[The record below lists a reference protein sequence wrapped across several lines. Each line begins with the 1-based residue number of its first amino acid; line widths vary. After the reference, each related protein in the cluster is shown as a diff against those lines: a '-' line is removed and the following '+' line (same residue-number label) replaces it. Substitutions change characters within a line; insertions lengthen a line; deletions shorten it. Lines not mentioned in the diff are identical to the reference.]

1 MKKIIALGF
10 FDGVHLG
17 HQALLTRCC
26 QMARE
31 KEAKAC
37 AITFSRHPQALFAA
51 QPPKLINSQEDRIQL
66 LRRYGIGPV
75 FTYPVTKEVMSTPWQ
90 AFLEELV
97 ESGATGFVCGNDFR
111 FGSRGEGSAETLKAY
126 CRQRGLLCS
135 IVEDRNLDGIRVSS
149 THIRTL
155 LEQGDV
161 ETARRFLGHAHIL
174 SGEVIPGRHLG
185 RTMGIPTANI
195 LIPED
200 VVMLKRGVYACSVHV
215 GGRTYPAVTN
225 IGSRPTVEG
234 HQVRAE
240 SWLLNFDGDLYGQRI
255 TLHFEKFLR
264 PEQKFSSLDAL
275 KAQIE
280 ADAAQ
285 TRTFFP

>member
-1 MKKIIALGF
+1 MNKIIALGF

-31 KEAKAC
+31 QEAKAC

-51 QPPKLINSQEDRIQL
+51 QLPKLINSQEDRIQL

-90 AFLEELV
+90 AFLEELA
-97 ESGATGFVCGNDFR
+97 ESGAAGFVCGNDFR
-111 FGSRGEGSAETLKAY
+111 FGSRGEGSAEKLTAY
-126 CRQRGLLCS
+126 CRQHGLLCS

-185 RTMGIPTANI
+185 RTIGIPTANI

-215 GGRTYPAVTN
+215 NGRTYPAVTN

-280 ADAAQ
+280 EDAAQ
-285 TRTFFP
+285 TRTLFP